1 MTKWSWAPTL
11 AKNWSQNNDIIKY
24 AKTVRATF
32 KPFVLPFTYVKVW
45 VCKIKMTF
53 MLYTCLFQVK
63 QQRRPQ
69 NNTKQQMNKCNYMYL
84 IIIANLPIRK
94 TTRLIFNTLNPMK
107 SNRCL
112 HVNLKL
118 HEAQINNTWNLSG
131 TSVNLISLSLSVK
144 WLLSN
149 SSGS

>member
-1 MTKWSWAPTL
+1 MIIGSYVS
-11 AKNWSQNNDIIKY
+11 KNWSQNNDIIQY

-32 KPFVLPFTYVKVW
+32 EPFVFYLSLLLKYEYVIKV
-45 VCKIKMTF
+45 KITF

-63 QQRRPQ
+63 QQHRPQ
-69 NNTKQQMNKCNYMYL
+69 NNTKQQMNKCNYL
-84 IIIANLPIRK
+84 IIIANLPIGK
-94 TTRLIFNTLNPMK
+94 TTWLISTPQNPMK
-107 SNRCL
+107 SNGCL